1 MDKQHIRQRLL
12 PLLSE
17 SDRLVVH
24 LATENAPYLKR
35 GGLGDILES
44 LPQWLSQHNL
54 QNVVM
59 IPFYVEV
66 AESWQPELVY
76 EDAVTFH
83 GVSYQY
89 SIYGLEQGGVYNL
102 FVQLEEAFTFA
113 KLYQDGYAAY
123 QAEVSL
129 NHFMFGKVVAHFLSR
144 FVKRCV
150 LFTHDWHVGAVYP
163 YLKKQSI
170 ECQTF
175 HVIHNYH
182 YQGEIF
188 ADILGFLEEEIRG
201 DVAAV
206 FDRFGSCTLSA
217 IAVEHAGQVVTV
229 SPQYAAEL
237 MAGQAPHPLLK
248 IVRDKS
254 VKGILNGMHSHIWN
268 PSTDPLI
275 PENYSIEQLAGKMQN
290 KRHLIEKF
298 NLQIGEDTPILAMVS
313 RLTLQK
319 GIDLLVDLGLG
330 RSFDRIE
337 RMEQLLDTGVALVI
351 CGTPEGGKTGTV
363 DQQFRALAKKFPGR
377 FLYLNRYSEQL
388 AHEVLAGSDLLLHPS
403 RFEPCGLTQMH
414 AMAYGTLPIVTAVG
428 GLKDT
433 VTCAIEHPEQGF
445 GFHMHKH
452 TFAELVRVLEAA
464 LVCYQDPSYWLEL
477 VTRAM
482 EQQNGWEVRI
492 EPYLQLIEQAI
503 EERSPAEAVK

>member
-1 MDKQHIRQRLL
+1 MEEQHIRQRLL
-12 PLLSE
+12 TVLSE

-44 LPQWLSQHNL
+44 LPQCLSEHKL
-54 QNVVM
+54 DNVVI
-59 IPFYVEV
+59 IPFYMEV
-66 AESWQPELVY
+66 AESWQPEHVY

-89 SIYGLEQGGVYNL
+89 SVYALEQGGVFNL

-123 QAEVSL
+123 QAEVNL
-129 NHFMFGKVVAHFLSR
+129 NHFMFGKVVAHFLPQ

-163 YLKKQSI
+163 YLKHQPI
-170 ECQTF
+170 EYQTF

-188 ADILGFLEEEIRG
+188 ADILPYLEEEIRE
-201 DVAAV
+201 DIAEV

-217 IAVEHAGQVVTV
+217 IAVEQAGQVVTV
-229 SPQYAAEL
+229 SPHYATEL
-237 MAGQAPHPLLK
+237 MAGKAPHPLLK
-248 IVRDKS
+248 VVQDKS
-254 VKGILNGMHSHIWN
+254 VTGILNGMHSHIWN
-268 PSTDPLI
+268 PATDPLI
-275 PENYSIEQLAGKMQN
+275 PQNYSSEHPADKMQN

-298 NLQIGEDTPILAMVS
+298 NLQISVDTPILAMVS

-319 GIDLLVDLGLG
+319 GVDLLVNLGLG
-330 RSFDRIE
+330 RSFDPIE
-337 RMEQLLDTGVALVI
+337 RMGQLLDTGVALVI
-351 CGTPEGGKTGTV
+351 CGTPEGGRTGTV

-377 FLYLNRYSEQL
+377 FLYLNQYSERL
-388 AHEVLAGSDLLLHPS
+388 AHEVLAGADLLLHPS

-433 VTCAIEHPEQGF
+433 VTCAIDDSEHGF
-445 GFHMHKH
+445 GFHMHRH
-452 TFAELVRVLEAA
+452 TFAELVRVLQDA
-464 LVCYQDPSYWLEL
+464 LACYQDQGYWLEL

-482 EQQNGWEVRI
+482 QQQNGWDVRI
-492 EPYLQLIEQAI
+492 EPYLNMIEQAMG
-503 EERSPAEAVK
+503 ERSPAESIT